1 MHSSGPELNI
11 SARNGPKF
19 SAAEVSLLTE
29 PLLCELALLKSV
41 CLKIVGGPSGAVANI
56 PPGCKQLTA
65 DFAASICYLYY
76 YGACKAS
83 ASSALIC
90 LLFARQLCV
99 SMGLADAAG
108 VGCHT

>member
-1 MHSSGPELNI
+1 MHSSGLEFNI

-19 SAAEVSLLTE
+19 SAAEVSVLTE
-29 PLLCELALLKSV
+29 PLLCELALLKSAF
-41 CLKIVGGPSGAVANI
+41 LKIVGGSSGAVVNI

-83 ASSALIC
+83 ASPALISRLMAC
-90 LLFARQLCV
+90 LLAFCMSAVC
-99 SMGLADAAG
+99 
-108 VGCHT
+108 

>member
-1 MHSSGPELNI
+1 MHSSGPEFNI

-19 SAAEVSLLTE
+19 SAAGVSVLTE
-29 PLLCELALLKSV
+29 ALLCELALLKSA
-41 CLKIVGGPSGAVANI
+41 CLKIVGGSSGAVVNI

-83 ASSALIC
+83 ASSALISRLMAC
-90 LLFARQLCV
+90 LFAFCTSAV
-99 SMGLADAAG
+99 
-108 VGCHT
+108 C